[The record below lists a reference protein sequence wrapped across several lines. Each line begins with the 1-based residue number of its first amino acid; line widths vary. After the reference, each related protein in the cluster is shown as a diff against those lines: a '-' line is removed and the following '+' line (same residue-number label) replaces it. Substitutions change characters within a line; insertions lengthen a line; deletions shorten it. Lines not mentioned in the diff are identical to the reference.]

1 MSVTFT
7 VHIYNAVIYSAWA
20 GSVGNLWKTNT
31 ESPMTSTAVPHY
43 LAFHQISM
51 QSDKS
56 ASQSI
61 QLGTPSDCSLKRSH
75 RWWWGRAWD
84 VFPISLPTCFVYCYI
99 WMGWAAMICLSEAA
113 STHGSEVCA
122 GHIWQP
128 PVLPA
133 TTTCAHHTSLI
144 SKPYP
149 KPTQAHTS
157 ALSVPLSLDILKP
170 RSSSASFPVF
180 LFYLWQSG
188 AKHSQGV
195 TMEQGTIQDFQRKA
209 VLLNNLLRQA
219 LAWLC
224 FHLNTNQGH

>member
-1 MSVTFT
+1 MKNKHWITNDFNCSSALPGFSPNKHAEWQDCFSVHTT
-7 VHIYNAVIYSAWA
+7 WDSIGLLTEEKPQVM
-20 GSVGNLWKTNT
+20 GRKT
-31 ESPMTSTAVPHY
+31 MWCFPH
-43 LAFHQISM
+43 Q
-51 QSDKS
+51 
-56 ASQSI
+56 
-61 QLGTPSDCSLKRSH
+61 
-75 RWWWGRAWD
+75 
-84 VFPISLPTCFVYCYI
+84 
-99 WMGWAAMICLSEAA
+99 
-113 STHGSEVCA
+113 STHMLCLLLHLGGLSSHDLPKWGSQHLEVCA

-149 KPTQAHTS
+149 KPTEVKAHTS

-195 TMEQGTIQDFQRKA
+195 TTEQGTI
-209 VLLNNLLRQA
+209 
-219 LAWLC
+219 
-224 FHLNTNQGH
+224 